1 MSYDID
7 TEPPPLSYSKAFVR
21 CPQVVLYQRA
31 EAFDIKLQAS
41 RHRHLAQNRDL
52 EVVISTGWNNV
63 SSGEIHLRSA
73 TAGLRL
79 QTVEARVVEGN
90 LVITKMSEPGM
101 LKLGALKAGQTAKLF
116 VPFTLEH
123 DINVVSLKL
132 ESSYVVGEETFFF
145 ANNYQ
150 VAASLPLGVN
160 VQDCFKQKALFS
172 KFLISSATS
181 NPLRLLTS
189 SLSDSDVFE
198 AIDGGALEE
207 QVVIYP
213 RQVASLLYRI
223 TRRAKPVAP
232 ANGKK
237 QKLPLQLKLHYIPL
251 EEELDD
257 AVISAITTAL
267 ADTELAAY
275 SRMIIPTVLNSM
287 HTKLSAHGLEHAAM
301 LGELRTGSL
310 LEEAWP
316 VVFNRRYPS
325 TAMRELN
332 TKLAAFVENT
342 LRSTPVLPLPTLNV
356 DDEAIAKARSITI
369 AVDVPTITVVHSA
382 DLQLT
387 TSPSNSV
394 MCGDEEVAVLH
405 QPIAAT
411 LVLKHTRNWDSPTSS
426 HKDRELTFT
435 YELSAPAETWL
446 IGGRRKG
453 TFTIPPTRQKT
464 ETLKFP
470 VMLIP
475 LREGYL
481 GYPILDMRA
490 MPPSV
495 REGEREPEKMTHE
508 VEWKNAASVV
518 RVSSLARK
526 VTVSL
531 DANASGPQ
539 QGIAYLMESERVVV

>member
-7 TEPPPLSYSKAFVR
+7 TEPPPLSYSKAFIR

-31 EAFDIKLQAS
+31 EALDIKLQAS
-41 RHRHLAQNRDL
+41 RHRQLAQNRDL

-90 LVITKMSEPGM
+90 LDITKMSEPGIV
-101 LKLGALKAGQTAKLF
+101 KLGALKAGQTAKLF
-116 VPFTLEH
+116 IPFTLEH
-123 DINVVSLKL
+123 DVNVVSLKL
-132 ESSYVVGEETFFF
+132 ESSYVVGGETFFF

-150 VAASLPLGVN
+150 VSASLPLGVN

-181 NPLRLLTS
+181 NPLRLLAS
-189 SLSDSDVFE
+189 SLSESDVFE
-198 AIDGGALEE
+198 ASDGGALEE
-207 QVVIYP
+207 PVVIYP
-213 RQVASLLYRI
+213 RQAASLVYRI
-223 TRRAKPVAP
+223 IRRAKPVAP

-257 AVISAITTAL
+257 AVISAITKAL
-267 ADTELAAY
+267 EDTELSPY
-275 SRMIIPTVLNSM
+275 SRMIIPTVLTTM
-287 HTKLSAHGLEHAAM
+287 HAKLSAHDLEHAAM
-301 LGELRTGSL
+301 FGELRIGSL

-316 VVFNRRYPS
+316 VVFNRRYLS
-325 TAMRELN
+325 TAMREIN

-342 LRSTPVLPLPTLNV
+342 LRSTPVLPLPPIAVNE
-356 DDEAIAKARSITI
+356 EAIAKARSITI
-369 AVDVPTITVVHSA
+369 AVDVPTIAIVHSA

-387 TSPSNSV
+387 TSPLNSV
-394 MCGDEEVAVLH
+394 LCGDEEVSVLH
-405 QPIAAT
+405 QPIGAT
-411 LVLKHTRNWDSPTSS
+411 LVFKHTRNWDSPTSS

-453 TFTIPPTRQKT
+453 SFTIPPAGQKM

-470 VMLIP
+470 IMLIP
-475 LREGYL
+475 LREGYI
-481 GYPILDMRA
+481 GYPILDIRA
-490 MPPSV
+490 MPPMQK
-495 REGEREPEKMTHE
+495 EDGREPEKITHE

-518 RVSSLARK
+518 RVSSLAGK
-526 VTVSL
+526 TTVSL
-531 DANASGPQ
+531 DVNASGPQ